1 LKLTGAK
8 GVLTLKI
15 EKAGDKNLTIKDKFL
30 PLNNKTKE
38 GNVMRTILKKSVLK
52 LVMVSAF
59 VLAGAAITA
68 DSYAA
73 TASSNATAT
82 VVTPIAISN
91 TQALAF
97 GSFSTSATG
106 QTVTISAGGARSSV
120 GAIVVP
126 ASAATAASFNVTGS
140 GVLTYAI
147 TLPAST
153 TITNGTDTFTVN
165 AFTSN
170 PSGTGALTA
179 GAQTLTVGATVTT
192 AGTLSTGNY
201 LGSFNVSVDYN

>member
-1 LKLTGAK
+1 
-8 GVLTLKI
+8 
-15 EKAGDKNLTIKDKFL
+15 
-30 PLNNKTKE
+30 
-38 GNVMRTILKKSVLK
+38 MRTILKRSVFK
-52 LVMVSAF
+52 LVLISAF
-59 VLAGAAITA
+59 VLAGAAITS

-73 TASSNATAT
+73 NANSNATAT
-82 VVTPIAISN
+82 VVTPIGITNS
-91 TQALAF
+91 TGLDF

-106 QTVTISAGGARSSV
+106 QTVTISALGARSSV

-126 ASAATAASFNVTGS
+126 ASTFNAASFNVTGS

-147 TLPAST
+147 TLPASS

-179 GAQTLTVGATVTT
+179 GAQTLAVGATVTT
-192 AGTLSTGNY
+192 AGTLSTGTYN
-201 LGSFNVSVDYN
+201 GTFNVSVDYN

>member
-1 LKLTGAK
+1 
-8 GVLTLKI
+8 
-15 EKAGDKNLTIKDKFL
+15 
-30 PLNNKTKE
+30 
-38 GNVMRTILKKSVLK
+38 
-52 LVMVSAF
+52 
-59 VLAGAAITA
+59 
-68 DSYAA
+68 
-73 TASSNATAT
+73 

-106 QTVTISAGGARSSV
+106 QTVTVSAAGARSSV

-126 ASAATAASFNVTGS
+126 ASTATAASFNVTGS

-201 LGSFNVSVDYN
+201 SGSFNVSVDYN

>member
-1 LKLTGAK
+1 
-8 GVLTLKI
+8 
-15 EKAGDKNLTIKDKFL
+15 
-30 PLNNKTKE
+30 
-38 GNVMRTILKKSVLK
+38 MRTNRSVFKFVLIAA
-52 LVMVSAF
+52 L
-59 VLAGAAITA
+59 VLAGTAISVN
-68 DSYAA
+68 SYAA

-91 TQALAF
+91 TQALQF

-106 QTVTISAGGARSSV
+106 QTVTISAAGARSSV

-126 ASAATAASFNVTGS
+126 ASTATAASFNVTGS

-147 TLPAST
+147 TLPSNGT
-153 TITNGTDTFTVN
+153 VTITNGTDTFAVN
-165 AFTSN
+165 NFTST

-201 LGSFNVSVDYN
+201 SGSFNVSVDYN